1 VALTQLGE
9 CRYCKAAIT
18 SGGFDWAVSRI
29 EQEDGEAGAGS
40 AAA

>member
-1 VALTQLGE
+1 VLTQLGE

-18 SGGFDWAVSRI
+18 SGKFDWVLSRI
-29 EQEDGEAGAGS
+29 EQEEGDAGAGS